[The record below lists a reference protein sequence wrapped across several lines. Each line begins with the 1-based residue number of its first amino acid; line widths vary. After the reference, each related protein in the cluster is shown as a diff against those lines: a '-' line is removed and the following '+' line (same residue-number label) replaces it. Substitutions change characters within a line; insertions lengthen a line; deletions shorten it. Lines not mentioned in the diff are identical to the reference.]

1 MKENKL
7 KKIRKVLKT
16 SGYIAVL
23 LMLIYYLYTKYIVHT
38 NIGSNPEI
46 NILIIFISM
55 LFIVSELITI
65 YLNNK

>member
-38 NIGSNPEI
+38 SIGSNLKI

>member
-38 NIGSNPEI
+38 SIGSNPEI
-46 NILIIFISM
+46 NILIIFICV

>member
-7 KKIRKVLKT
+7 KKIRKVLKI

-23 LMLIYYLYTKYIVHT
+23 LMLIYYIYTKYIVHT
-38 NIGSNPEI
+38 SIGSNLKI
-46 NILIIFISM
+46 NILIIFICM